1 MSWQQPD
8 SQTRMDKW
16 TGEKISLCPAPD
28 CDSMEW
34 ENQGPQGFICKD
46 CRTPIPARRVRAM
59 LDGEGEFA

>member
-1 MSWQQPD
+1 MSWQQPE
-8 SQTRMDKW
+8 SQTRMDEW
-16 TGEKISLCPAPD
+16 TGDQLALCPAPD

-46 CRTPIPARRVRAM
+46 CRTPIPARRVKDM